1 MSAAGREWCHTLE
14 EGGVPSWERVVSA
27 SGGEF
32 CHTLEEGGVP
42 CWGRVVS
49 ASGRG
54 WGEVVEVLNLDTL
67 GM

>member
-1 MSAAGREWCHTLE
+1 MHQSSFFLLGGVVSAAGREW
-14 EGGVPSWERVVSA
+14 
-27 SGGEF
+27 